1 MATDAN
7 TAITA
12 SHADIFGLSR
22 RGMKNDYCA
31 PRRIFTGPI
40 RPGRWGLKARDSY
53 QIPVRPIYKLYPVCH
68 PDREPKGVLVQREM
82 ESGRTPLVF

>member
-1 MATDAN
+1 MIPKVWDDASDEGFR
-7 TAITA
+7 TAPFESAVFLRST
-12 SHADIFGLSR
+12 FL
-22 RGMKNDYCA
+22 
-31 PRRIFTGPI
+31 
-40 RPGRWGLKARDSY
+40 RPSTY